1 MDVVKRLT
9 EMKRYYDKGIKEF
22 NKKYKCESLEEGLL
36 GTGTFITCDD
46 IKVFNGKFAVRVTI
60 SNTDPKAGMTS
71 VSEYCLLNTL
81 DFRKAKDV
89 AIKTIFGDTSQTESV
104 IAENTSVKISEND
117 DAIIAKALKVFRK
130 NEPSRVFTTQEL
142 TEDIESSKVEETPA
156 DTVQLEDTSAD
167 TVQAEDTPAEAAQ
180 VKDTPTEAA
189 QVKDTPTEA
198 VQVEDTSAETVQVED
213 TSAETAQVED
223 TSAET
228 AQAEDTPTETAQAE
242 DTPTETAQ
250 AEDNP
255 TETAQ
260 AEDNPTESVQVE
272 DTSTETMQVEDT
284 PTESVHTEDNPTESV
299 QVEDNPT
306 ESVQV
311 EDTSTETMQVE
322 DTPAETVQVEDTP
335 AESVQVED
343 TPAENAQVED
353 TPIET
358 VQAEDTPTETAQAE
372 DNPTEAVQVVDTPIE
387 IAIAED
393 SQSEPSVE
401 NPLNKDFTENHKVN
415 TAYVDNPAETEN
427 LAEHKDFEKED
438 TKESLQDSVD
448 IPEYVPKT
456 LDKIQ
461 EKEIDNLAY
470 YFVQNKE
477 KRNALLHKFFT
488 RLDYNKPLRKE
499 DALEIKELLAK
510 ETGRIIARYPEETV
524 HLMFDRTYNILIPAE
539 NGIMKENLLLNI
551 KDLKIL
557 AAATSLGIV
566 ECVLKDMMFGI
577 ND

>member
-36 GTGTFITCDD
+36 GTSTFITCDD
-46 IKVFNGKFAVRVTI
+46 IKVFNGKFAIRVTI

-71 VSEYCLLNTL
+71 VSEYCLLDTL

-89 AIKTIFGDTSQTESV
+89 VIKTIFGDAPV
-104 IAENTSVKISEND
+104 
-117 DAIIAKALKVFRK
+117 
-130 NEPSRVFTTQEL
+130 
-142 TEDIESSKVEETPA
+142 
-156 DTVQLEDTSAD
+156 
-167 TVQAEDTPAEAAQ
+167 
-180 VKDTPTEAA
+180 
-189 QVKDTPTEA
+189 
-198 VQVEDTSAETVQVED
+198 
-213 TSAETAQVED
+213 
-223 TSAET
+223 ET
-228 AQAEDTPTETAQAE
+228 AQAEDTPTETAQSENTPAETEQAEDIPTENVEVE

-250 AEDNP
+250 VEDTP
-255 TETAQ
+255 ADTAQ
-260 AEDNPTESVQVE
+260 AEDTPA
-272 DTSTETMQVEDT
+272 DT
-284 PTESVHTEDNPTESV
+284 V
-299 QVEDNPT
+299 QVEDN
-306 ESVQV
+306 
-311 EDTSTETMQVE
+311 
-322 DTPAETVQVEDTP
+322 PAETVQVEDTP
-335 AESVQVED
+335 AETAQVED
-343 TPAENAQVED
+343 TPAETAQVED
-353 TPIET
+353 TPADTAQVEDTPADTAQAEDTPADTVQVEDNPAETAQVEDNSAETAQAEDAPAET
-358 VQAEDTPTETAQAE
+358 VQAEDAPADTAQAEDIPAETAQAEDTPTETVQVEDAPAE
-372 DNPTEAVQVVDTPIE
+372 NTKSDNP
-387 IAIAED
+387 
-393 SQSEPSVE
+393 SEPSVK
-401 NPLNKDFTENHKVN
+401 NPLNEDFTENHKVEQDYEN
-415 TAYVDNPAETEN
+415 KQSESENLTEN
-427 LAEHKDFEKED
+427 KDFEKED
-438 TKESLQDSVD
+438 TPQNIKESLQDSVD

-539 NGIMKENLLLNI
+539 NGIIKENLLLNI

-566 ECVLKDMMFGI
+566 ECVLKDMMFDI
-577 ND
+577 NDN

>member
-71 VSEYCLLNTL
+71 VSEYCLLDTL

-180 VKDTPTEAA
+180 VKDTPAEAAQVKDTPTEAA

-228 AQAEDTPTETAQAE
+228 AQAEDT
-242 DTPTETAQ
+242 
-250 AEDNP
+250 
-255 TETAQ
+255 
-260 AEDNPTESVQVE
+260 
-272 DTSTETMQVEDT
+272 STETMQVEDT

-311 EDTSTETMQVE
+311 EDTSTETMQVEDTPAETVQVEDTPAETVQVE

>member
-36 GTGTFITCDD
+36 GTSTFITCDD
-46 IKVFNGKFAVRVTI
+46 IKEFNGKFAIRVTI

-71 VSEYCLLNTL
+71 VSEYCLLDTL
-81 DFRKAKDV
+81 DFKKAKDV
-89 AIKTIFGDTSQTESV
+89 VIKTIFGDAPV
-104 IAENTSVKISEND
+104 
-117 DAIIAKALKVFRK
+117 
-130 NEPSRVFTTQEL
+130 
-142 TEDIESSKVEETPA
+142 
-156 DTVQLEDTSAD
+156 
-167 TVQAEDTPAEAAQ
+167 
-180 VKDTPTEAA
+180 
-189 QVKDTPTEA
+189 
-198 VQVEDTSAETVQVED
+198 
-213 TSAETAQVED
+213 
-223 TSAET
+223 ET
-228 AQAEDTPTETAQAE
+228 AQAEDTPTETAQSEYTPAETEQAEDIPTENVEVKDTPADTAQAE
-242 DTPTETAQ
+242 DTPADTAQVEDNPTETVQ

-255 TETAQ
+255 TET
-260 AEDNPTESVQVE
+260 VQVE
-272 DTSTETMQVEDT
+272 D
-284 PTESVHTEDNPTESV
+284 
-299 QVEDNPT
+299 
-306 ESVQV
+306 
-311 EDTSTETMQVE
+311 
-322 DTPAETVQVEDTP
+322 A
-335 AESVQVED
+335 
-343 TPAENAQVED
+343 PAEN
-353 TPIET
+353 TKS
-358 VQAEDTPTETAQAE
+358 
-372 DNPTEAVQVVDTPIE
+372 DNP
-387 IAIAED
+387 
-393 SQSEPSVE
+393 SEPSVK
-401 NPLNKDFTENHKVN
+401 NPLNEDFTENHKVEQDYEN
-415 TAYVDNPAETEN
+415 KQSESEN
-427 LAEHKDFEKED
+427 LAENKDFEKEYTQQD

-539 NGIMKENLLLNI
+539 NGIIKENLLLNI

-566 ECVLKDMMFGI
+566 ECVLKDMMFDI

>member
-36 GTGTFITCDD
+36 GTSTFITCDD

-71 VSEYCLLNTL
+71 VSEYCLLDTL
-81 DFRKAKDV
+81 DFKKAKDV
-89 AIKTIFGDTSQTESV
+89 AIKTIFGD
-104 IAENTSVKISEND
+104 A
-117 DAIIAKALKVFRK
+117 
-130 NEPSRVFTTQEL
+130 
-142 TEDIESSKVEETPA
+142 
-156 DTVQLEDTSAD
+156 
-167 TVQAEDTPAEAAQ
+167 PAETMQ
-180 VKDTPTEAA
+180 IEN
-189 QVKDTPTEA
+189 
-198 VQVEDTSAETVQVED
+198 
-213 TSAETAQVED
+213 
-223 TSAET
+223 
-228 AQAEDTPTETAQAE
+228 TPTETA
-242 DTPTETAQ
+242 
-250 AEDNP
+250 
-255 TETAQ
+255 
-260 AEDNPTESVQVE
+260 
-272 DTSTETMQVEDT
+272 
-284 PTESVHTEDNPTESV
+284 
-299 QVEDNPT
+299 
-306 ESVQV
+306 
-311 EDTSTETMQVE
+311 QVE

-335 AESVQVED
+335 TETVQVEDTPAESVQTEDTPTEAVQTEDTSTETVQAEDTSTETVQAEDTSTEGVQVEDTPTETAQLED
-343 TPAENAQVED
+343 TPAENAQVEDTPTENAQAEDTPVENAQVEDTPTESVQVEDTPTETVQAEDTPIESVPAEDTPIESVQAED

-358 VQAEDTPTETAQAE
+358 VQAEDTPTESMQVE
-372 DNPTEAVQVVDTPIE
+372 DSPTEAVQAGDN
-387 IAIAED
+387 
-393 SQSEPSVE
+393 QSEPSVE
-401 NPLNKDFTENHKVN
+401 NPLNEDFTENHKVDK
-415 TAYVDNPAETEN
+415 AYEDNQAKTEN
-427 LAEHKDFEKED
+427 LAENKDFEKED
-438 TKESLQDSVD
+438 TSQDTKESLKDDVD
-448 IPEYVPKT
+448 IPEYVPKK

-539 NGIMKENLLLNI
+539 NGIIKENLLLNI

-566 ECVLKDMMFGI
+566 ECVLKDMMFDI
-577 ND
+577 NEN

>member
-36 GTGTFITCDD
+36 GTSTFITCDD
-46 IKVFNGKFAVRVTI
+46 IKVFNGKFAIRVTI

-71 VSEYCLLNTL
+71 VSEYCLLDTL

-89 AIKTIFGDTSQTESV
+89 VIKTIFGDAPV
-104 IAENTSVKISEND
+104 
-117 DAIIAKALKVFRK
+117 
-130 NEPSRVFTTQEL
+130 
-142 TEDIESSKVEETPA
+142 
-156 DTVQLEDTSAD
+156 
-167 TVQAEDTPAEAAQ
+167 
-180 VKDTPTEAA
+180 
-189 QVKDTPTEA
+189 
-198 VQVEDTSAETVQVED
+198 
-213 TSAETAQVED
+213 
-223 TSAET
+223 ET
-228 AQAEDTPTETAQAE
+228 AQAEDTPTETAQSENTPAETEQAEDIPTENVEVE

-250 AEDNP
+250 VEDTP
-255 TETAQ
+255 ADTAQ
-260 AEDNPTESVQVE
+260 AEDTPA
-272 DTSTETMQVEDT
+272 DT
-284 PTESVHTEDNPTESV
+284 V
-299 QVEDNPT
+299 QVEDN
-306 ESVQV
+306 
-311 EDTSTETMQVE
+311 
-322 DTPAETVQVEDTP
+322 PAETVQVEDTP
-335 AESVQVED
+335 AE
-343 TPAENAQVED
+343 TAQVED
-353 TPIET
+353 NSAETAQAEDAPAET
-358 VQAEDTPTETAQAE
+358 VQAEDAPADTAQAEDIPAETAQAEDTPTETVQVEDAPAE
-372 DNPTEAVQVVDTPIE
+372 NTKSDNP
-387 IAIAED
+387 
-393 SQSEPSVE
+393 SEPSVK
-401 NPLNKDFTENHKVN
+401 NPLNEDFTENHKVEQDYEN
-415 TAYVDNPAETEN
+415 KQSESENLTEN
-427 LAEHKDFEKED
+427 KDFEKED
-438 TKESLQDSVD
+438 TPQNIKESLQDSVD

-539 NGIMKENLLLNI
+539 NGIIKENLLLNI

-566 ECVLKDMMFGI
+566 ECVLKDMMFDI
-577 ND
+577 NDN

>member
-36 GTGTFITCDD
+36 GTSTFITCDD
-46 IKVFNGKFAVRVTI
+46 IKEFNGKFAIRVTI

-71 VSEYCLLNTL
+71 VSEYCLLDTL
-81 DFRKAKDV
+81 DFKKAKDV
-89 AIKTIFGDTSQTESV
+89 VIKTIFGDAPV
-104 IAENTSVKISEND
+104 
-117 DAIIAKALKVFRK
+117 
-130 NEPSRVFTTQEL
+130 
-142 TEDIESSKVEETPA
+142 
-156 DTVQLEDTSAD
+156 
-167 TVQAEDTPAEAAQ
+167 
-180 VKDTPTEAA
+180 
-189 QVKDTPTEA
+189 
-198 VQVEDTSAETVQVED
+198 
-213 TSAETAQVED
+213 
-223 TSAET
+223 ET
-228 AQAEDTPTETAQAE
+228 AQAEDTPTETAQSEYTPAETEQAEDIPTENVEVKDTPADTAQAE
-242 DTPTETAQ
+242 DTPADTAQAEDTPADTAQAEDTPADTAQAEDTPADTAQAEDTPADTAQVEDNPTETVQ

-255 TETAQ
+255 TET
-260 AEDNPTESVQVE
+260 VQVE
-272 DTSTETMQVEDT
+272 D
-284 PTESVHTEDNPTESV
+284 
-299 QVEDNPT
+299 
-306 ESVQV
+306 
-311 EDTSTETMQVE
+311 
-322 DTPAETVQVEDTP
+322 A
-335 AESVQVED
+335 
-343 TPAENAQVED
+343 PAEN
-353 TPIET
+353 TKS
-358 VQAEDTPTETAQAE
+358 
-372 DNPTEAVQVVDTPIE
+372 DNP
-387 IAIAED
+387 
-393 SQSEPSVE
+393 SEPSVK
-401 NPLNKDFTENHKVN
+401 NPLNEDFTENHKVEQDYEN
-415 TAYVDNPAETEN
+415 KQSESEN
-427 LAEHKDFEKED
+427 LAENKDFEKEYTQQD

-539 NGIMKENLLLNI
+539 NGIIKENLLLNI

-566 ECVLKDMMFGI
+566 ECVLKDMMFDI

>member
-46 IKVFNGKFAVRVTI
+46 IKVFNGKFAIRVTI

-71 VSEYCLLNTL
+71 VSEYCLLDTL
-81 DFRKAKDV
+81 DFKKAKDV
-89 AIKTIFGDTSQTESV
+89 VIKTIFGDAP
-104 IAENTSVKISEND
+104 AE
-117 DAIIAKALKVFRK
+117 
-130 NEPSRVFTTQEL
+130 
-142 TEDIESSKVEETPA
+142 
-156 DTVQLEDTSAD
+156 TVQVENISTE
-167 TVQAEDTPAEAAQ
+167 TEKAEDTPAEN
-180 VKDTPTEAA
+180 
-189 QVKDTPTEA
+189 
-198 VQVEDTSAETVQVED
+198 VQVEDTSTEAV
-213 TSAETAQVED
+213 
-223 TSAET
+223 
-228 AQAEDTPTETAQAE
+228 QAEDTPTETAQVE
-242 DTPTETAQ
+242 DIPTETV
-250 AEDNP
+250 
-255 TETAQ
+255 ET
-260 AEDNPTESVQVE
+260 
-272 DTSTETMQVEDT
+272 
-284 PTESVHTEDNPTESV
+284 
-299 QVEDNPT
+299 
-306 ESVQV
+306 
-311 EDTSTETMQVE
+311 
-322 DTPAETVQVEDTP
+322 EDTP

-343 TPAENAQVED
+343 NPTENAQVED
-353 TPIET
+353 TPTET
-358 VQAEDTPTETAQAE
+358 VQVEDNPAETAQVGDTSAESVQVEDTSAESVQAEDTPAENAQTKDTQAE
-372 DNPTEAVQVVDTPIE
+372 DTPTKAVQAEDTQAE
-387 IAIAED
+387 SANAED

-401 NPLNKDFTENHKVN
+401 NPLNEDFTENHKVDK
-415 TAYVDNPAETEN
+415 AYEDNQAKTEN
-427 LAEHKDFEKED
+427 LAENKDFEKED
-438 TKESLQDSVD
+438 TSQDTKESLKDDVD

-539 NGIMKENLLLNI
+539 NGVIKENLLLNI

-566 ECVLKDMMFGI
+566 ECVLKDMMFDI
-577 ND
+577 NEN